1 VRKHPVNNIPL
12 AVLTLMVIVFA
23 GCATRA
29 PAQQTEGQAGTAS
42 LCLDG
47 DQMRHGPYV
56 FENNQ
61 WGKAKANGPYS
72 QCLLSR
78 TVDGAPQYGW
88 SWEWPGFN
96 ASVFAYPEI
105 IYGWK
110 PWSGG
115 ESTDPKLPMKITDIQ
130 TMKMRFDIDLQASGG
145 YNLAPEIW
153 LTSTGEAS
161 VRAAPARIT
170 TEIMFWMNRENIQ
183 PAGIFMEKL
192 AVDGVDYQLWKLD
205 STGDKGNGEGWAY
218 YAFMSAKPQNKA
230 TLDIRQFIQYLLS
243 KNYIAAENYV
253 ASIEFGNE
261 IAGGKGTAWLK
272 EYSLVVE

>member
-1 VRKHPVNNIPL
+1 LSAYPVKKKPL
-12 AVLTLMVIVFA
+12 IVLILLVIVFA

-29 PAQQTEGQAGTAS
+29 PAQQTEGEDGTAS
-42 LCLDG
+42 LCVDG
-47 DQMRHGPYV
+47 DQMRSGPYI

-61 WGKAKANGPYS
+61 WGKAKANGPSS
-72 QCLLSR
+72 QCLLR
-78 TVDGAPQYGW
+78 RIVDGVPQHGW

-96 ASVFAYPEI
+96 ASVFAYPEV

-115 ESTDPKLPMKITDIQ
+115 RSTDPKLPMKVTDIQ
-130 TMKMRFDIDLQASGG
+130 TMKMRFDLDLQASGG

-161 VRAAPARIT
+161 SRAAPARIT
-170 TEIMFWMNRENIQ
+170 TEVMFWMIHENMQ
-183 PAGIFMEKL
+183 PAGMFVEKVP
-192 AVDGVDYQLWKLD
+192 VDGVVYQLWRLD
-205 STGDKGNGEGWAY
+205 SMGDKGNGEGWVY
-218 YAFMSAKPQNKA
+218 YAFVSTTPQNNA

-243 KNYIAAENYV
+243 KKYIAEENYV

-261 IAGGKGTAWLK
+261 IAGGKGTAWVK
-272 EYSLVVE
+272 EYSLTIE